1 MPSKPATA
9 PLAEPAHPLVGA
21 RLRLAAH
28 ATCTAVAL
36 AGLFAGGV
44 AAADEPVADP
54 WEPFNRSMFAV
65 HETLDKAVLEPVAR
79 GYVAVTPAPMRE
91 GVGNVLDNLKAPVV
105 LANDV
110 LQFKPDR
117 ALTTTG
123 RFLINSTLGIA
134 GIFDVASVMGLEK
147 HDEDF
152 GQTLATWG
160 VGEGPYLFIPVL
172 GPSNLRDGFGRVA
185 DGAIDPLNTQE
196 YRSEDTVR
204 ATRGAL
210 TGLQTR
216 GDILDPIDEVRA
228 TTDPYLTIRTTYQF
242 LRESEIRDGKAD
254 MPAIPDLET
263 LPAPAASQPQSPAI
277 PPQN

>member
-1 MPSKPATA
+1 MSPSRSSP
-9 PLAEPAHPLVGA
+9 PLVQHSRPTAA
-21 RLRLAAH
+21 RIAGSAA
-28 ATCTAVAL
+28 AALVGLVGL
-36 AGLFAGGV
+36 AGP

-79 GYVAVTPAPMRE
+79 GYVAVTPAPVRE

-134 GIFDVASVMGLEK
+134 GIFDVASLMGMQK

-160 VGEGPYLFIPVL
+160 VGEGPYLFVPVL
-172 GPSNLRDGFGRVA
+172 GPSNLRDGLGRFA
-185 DGAIDPLNTQE
+185 DGAIDPLNTQDF
-196 YRSEDTVR
+196 RSEDDIR
-204 ATRGAL
+204 AARGAL

-216 GDILDPIDEVRA
+216 GDILDVIDEVRA
-228 TTDPYLTIRTTYQF
+228 ANDPYLTIRTTYQF

-254 MPAIPDLET
+254 LPEIPEMDAIT
-263 LPAPAASQPQSPAI
+263 PAAPPQPQSPI
-277 PPQN
+277 TPPQD